1 MIDRIRHRQLVTL
14 ARWQKWALNEPLQ
27 EHGVAIIEHLGDGG
41 VALGALVPEIRT
53 VELRGSCGLLVAVV
67 DLVPGGPEMRTVELP
82 GTATVSD
89 VLRCAER
96 GLRHE
101 TPEEEDR
108 PPMVLIVLFWIV
120 VAAGFAG
127 LFWLAHIWSLA
138 EATYYREGMR

>member
-27 EHGVAIIEHLGDGG
+27 EHGVAIIEHLRDGG
-41 VALGALVPEIRT
+41 VTLGA
-53 VELRGSCGLLVAVV
+53 
-67 DLVPGGPEMRTVELP
+67 LVPGGPEMRTVELP
-82 GTATVSD
+82 GTASVAD

-101 TPEEEDR
+101 TPEAEDR

-120 VAAGFAG
+120 VVAGFAG